1 MDSSMS
7 TPPPLPPSLAP
18 SDAGGMGS
26 ADMGSA
32 DMGAASDAGSSADMG
47 AASDMGAAGDMGAT
61 RNMSG
66 MGGGETT
73 PMSPMS
79 STPPGDMPPAGG
91 AMPPP
96 GGYAPPPQQP
106 SGGYMAQSGGPTPP
120 PQGGY
125 TPPPQGGYGAPPPA
139 GGYPPPP
146 QGGYGAPPPPPPGMY
161 AAAGVPAAAPTAQPG
176 IQGLMQS
183 YINAVTKPNVS
194 TYEAELG
201 NASWAKVLIGI
212 AIVAVIGFIVNLIFA
227 NTMSAYFDQLQQQ
240 LNANGS
246 NFDLTP
252 YRGIASTGAGGA
264 LIGPFITFFLG
275 AGWLWLMARLFGGS
289 NSDFLTHSYLLSIS
303 YAPMK
308 GLAALLGFIPCVGQ
322 IAGLVLPLYQIF
334 SAGLALQ
341 ASQRMAPARA
351 QWAAWIGLIVLFVGG
366 CVCFV
371 LAIFGLAAAF
381 SNTGR

>member
-1 MDSSMS
+1 MTNDPPSQPPGDMTPEEDKDQGSMDSSMS

-308 GLAALLGFIPCVGQ
+308 GLAALLGFIPCVG
-322 IAGLVLPLYQIF
+322 
-334 SAGLALQ
+334 
-341 ASQRMAPARA
+341 
-351 QWAAWIGLIVLFVGG
+351 
-366 CVCFV
+366 
-371 LAIFGLAAAF
+371 
-381 SNTGR
+381 